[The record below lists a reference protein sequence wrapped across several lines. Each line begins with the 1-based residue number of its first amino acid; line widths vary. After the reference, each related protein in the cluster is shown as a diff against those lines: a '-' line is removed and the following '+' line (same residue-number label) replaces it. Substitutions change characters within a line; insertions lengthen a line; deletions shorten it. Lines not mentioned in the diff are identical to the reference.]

1 MDDSNKKYD
10 TNEFY
15 DAVADDY
22 HLYFRDWETMLER
35 EGLQLRRW
43 FRDRDISRVL
53 DASCGPGTQSIA
65 LAQLGYDVVACD
77 PSSGMLL
84 RAHRHATEYKVEDK
98 IQITRSDF
106 LSLPDN
112 VEGRFDAIITKGN
125 AFPHLITDDEIEKAL
140 RIFYDLLRPGGTVII
155 GMQDFE
161 PFIEG
166 RPRFIPGRIHDLDL
180 ADNEPEIIT
189 FDKWDWDE
197 GPPLT
202 VTVNNF
208 ILKGRGD
215 EYQVRKRPVIF
226 RALTA
231 AEVQVVLLEAG
242 FENIEIIRDRLE
254 IVMMATKPD

>member
-1 MDDSNKKYD
+1 MDESSKND
-10 TNEFY
+10 TREFY
-15 DAVADDY
+15 DAVADAY
-22 HLYFRDWETMLER
+22 HLYFRDWETQLER

-43 FRDRDISRVL
+43 FRDRDIKRVL

-84 RAHRHATEYKVEDK
+84 RAHRHAVEYDVEDK
-98 IQITRSDF
+98 IEIIQSDF

-112 VEGRFDAIITKGN
+112 VKGTFDAIITKGN
-125 AFPHLITDDEIEKAL
+125 AFPHLVTDAEIEKAL
-140 RIFYDLLRPGGTVII
+140 RIFYGLLRPGGTVII

-161 PFIEG
+161 PYIEG
-166 RPRFIPGRIHDLDL
+166 RPRFIPGRIHDADL
-180 ADNEPEIIT
+180 VDNEPEIIT

-215 EYQVRKRPVIF
+215 EYEVRKHEVIF

-231 AEVQVVLLEAG
+231 AEVQVVLLEAN

-254 IVMMATKPD
+254 LVMMANKPN